1 MARVVGGRK
10 PSPGLAT
17 GNTEP
22 AVPRAS
28 PGRKVA
34 GQEGGVALSP
44 REAEVVGCITRGLKY
59 NEIAEEL
66 GLSFETVKTYA
77 ARIRRKLGLRSK
89 TEVAVWAVRSNGR

>member
-1 MARVVGGRK
+1 M
-10 PSPGLAT
+10 
-17 GNTEP
+17 
-22 AVPRAS
+22 
-28 PGRKVA
+28 
-34 GQEGGVALSP
+34 
-44 REAEVVGCITRGLKY
+44 VGCITRGLKY